1 MTPDN
6 GGTEPIGYRYRS
18 GILLPR
24 EETQMKGLFATATI
38 ATVVAI
44 SPASAA
50 MMACTSEN
58 MAKSV
63 AAGDAMPAGPG
74 KMAMMKEMGMAN
86 TAMSKGDMRGA
97 CKSYI
102 RAQKMGSKKS

>member
-1 MTPDN
+1 
-6 GGTEPIGYRYRS
+6 
-18 GILLPR
+18 
-24 EETQMKGLFATATI
+24 MKILFAAATI
-38 ATVVAI
+38 TAVLAI

-50 MMACTSEN
+50 MMTCTSDN

-63 AAGDAMPAGPG
+63 AAGGAMPEGPG

-97 CKSYI
+97 CKSYM